1 MTDREAY
8 LWLSQVF
15 PYGSN
20 KPMEL
25 LRRYRSPLTVYE
37 QRKEIRDDFL
47 LKQDIEL
54 LRRADISRAVKIA
67 EDCERLKIRILT
79 MADEGYPER
88 LRQIY
93 GPPCA
98 LYLLGDLGNLNDRV
112 AVTVVG
118 PRKATEYGMQTAAR
132 LSMEL
137 ARCGCVIVSGCA
149 AGVDSY
155 AHIGAIKGGGRT
167 IGVAAC
173 GLDVNYPATTREVKR
188 QICHH
193 GALVSE
199 LPPGTL
205 PSREVFHHRNR
216 LMSGLSLGVV
226 VAEAHGKSGALITA
240 NHGIEQGRDIFVVP
254 PHDIFSASYT
264 GSVRLLRDGA
274 KPVYGARDILE
285 EYINEYADTL
295 DVKQAET
302 LFAEPAESGQEPGV
316 TLPENPQKER
326 PKRAEKPKQEEPPL
340 DQKDPPPDDLSED
353 GKLVYEA
360 LEFMPQYVDIL
371 AEKTKLPVGRLLAT
385 LTELEIAGLAHCY
398 SGKRYG
404 LLRRGSFR
412 EVPSDKG

>member
-15 PYGSN
+15 PCGSN

-25 LRRYRSPLTVYE
+25 LRRYHSPLTVYE

-54 LRRADISRAVKIA
+54 LRRADISRAAKIA
-67 EDCERLKIRILT
+67 EDCRRLKIKIIT
-79 MADEGYPER
+79 MADEEYPER

-98 LYLLGDLGNLNDRV
+98 LYLLGDPADLGDRV
-112 AVTVVG
+112 TITVVG
-118 PRKATEYGMQTAAR
+118 PRRSTEYGLQVAAR

-137 ARCGCVIVSGCA
+137 AECGCVIVSGCA

-155 AHIGAIKGGGRT
+155 AHMGAIKGGGRT
-167 IGVAAC
+167 VGVAAC
-173 GLDVNYPATTREVKR
+173 GLDVNYPAATRDVKR
-188 QICHH
+188 QICRH
-193 GALVSE
+193 GALISE
-199 LPPGTL
+199 LPPGTP
-205 PSREVFHHRNR
+205 PSREIFHHRNR

-254 PHDIFSASYT
+254 PHDIFSAAYV
-264 GSVRLLRDGA
+264 GSVRYLRDGA
-274 KPVYGARDILE
+274 KPVYGTRDILE
-285 EYINEYADTL
+285 EYLNEYADQL
-295 DVKQAET
+295 DMKRAEE
-302 LFAEPAESGQEPGV
+302 LFADPTEVREETTAVLPTDRQQERV
-316 TLPENPQKER
+316 Q
-326 PKRAEKPKQEEPPL
+326 RAEKPKQEEPPL

-371 AEKTKLPVGRLLAT
+371 AEKTKLPAGRLLAT

-412 EVPSDKG
+412 DISSDE